1 MSKKVFQNLTEEKMD
16 RIKAELIGISDSEWA
31 YIIGI
36 SDSEWAY
43 IKGGVDYYFSTQAA
57 KIKLDDSDEL
67 DSYLKRK
74 Y

>member
-16 RIKAELIGISDSEWA
+16 RIKAEL
-31 YIIGI
+31 IGI

>member
-16 RIKAELIGISDSEWA
+16 RIKAELIGISA
-31 YIIGI
+31 
-36 SDSEWAY
+36 SEWAY
-43 IKGGVDYYFSTQAA
+43 IKRGVDYYFSTQAA

>member
-16 RIKAELIGISDSEWA
+16 RIKAELIGISA
-31 YIIGI
+31 
-36 SDSEWAY
+36 SEWAY